1 MKRYIYL
8 DHNAT
13 TRPRPEVVEAM
24 LPHLRG
30 HYGNASSIYQLGQ
43 EERKAIDI
51 AREQLARLIGVQN
64 AEEIV
69 FTGGG
74 SESINWAIK
83 GVAFANRAKGKHIV
97 STTIEHSAVMK
108 TCKYLETM
116 GWQVTYVGVDWHGR
130 VDPAHIREAIT
141 KETVLVSVMHANNEI
156 GTIEPVD
163 EIGKICREQGVP
175 LHVDALQTVGKIPVS
190 AENLSCDL
198 MSIGAHKFYG
208 PKGVGALYIRP
219 GTKIQSLIHGGSH
232 ERNRRA
238 GTENVAGIAG
248 MGVAAELAARDMK
261 HDEKFVR
268 HLRDNLEN
276 SILQHVECV
285 RVNGDPGHRMFN
297 TSNMSIEAV
306 EGEGLIIGL
315 DLQGICVSSGSA
327 CSSGQTDPSHVLKAI
342 GLPVELAKGS
352 VRLSLGR
359 DNSEEEI
366 ERVIEVFPKVVE
378 RLRGLSP
385 LWSDYKK
392 GLRKS
397 VIAKEAA

>member
-13 TRPRPEVVEAM
+13 TKPRPEVVEAM

-51 AREQLARLIGVQN
+51 AREQLAKLIGVKN
-64 AEEIV
+64 PDEIV

-83 GVAFANRAKGKHIV
+83 GVAFANRDKGKHIV
-97 STTIEHSAVMK
+97 TTKIEHSAVMK
-108 TCKYLETM
+108 SCQYLESM
-116 GWQVTYVGVDWHGR
+116 GWHVTYVGVDWHGR
-130 VDPAHIREAIT
+130 VNPAHIREAIT
-141 KETVLVSVMHANNEI
+141 KETVLVSIMHANNEL
-156 GTIEPVD
+156 GTIESVE
-163 EIGKICREQGVP
+163 EIGKICREKGVL

-190 AENLSCDL
+190 VDALDCNLL
-198 MSIGAHKFYG
+198 SIGAHKFYG

-219 GTKIQSLIHGGSH
+219 GTRIHPLIHGGSH

-248 MGVAAELAARDMK
+248 LGMAAEIALKEMK
-261 HDEKFVR
+261 HDEKHVR
-268 HLRDNLEN
+268 HLRDKLEKG
-276 SILQHVECV
+276 ILQHIECV
-285 RVNGDPGHRMFN
+285 RLNGDPEGRMFN
-297 TSNMSIEAV
+297 TSNISIEAV

-315 DLQGICVSSGSA
+315 DMQGICVSSGSA
-327 CSSGQTDPSHVLKAI
+327 CSSGQTEPSHVLRAI
-342 GLPVELAKGS
+342 GVPIELAKGS
-352 VRLSLGR
+352 IRFSLGR
-359 DNSEEEI
+359 ENTEEEI
-366 ERVIEVFPKVVE
+366 DKVLEVLPKVVE
-378 RLRGLSP
+378 RLRSLSP

-397 VIAKEAA
+397 VITGKAA